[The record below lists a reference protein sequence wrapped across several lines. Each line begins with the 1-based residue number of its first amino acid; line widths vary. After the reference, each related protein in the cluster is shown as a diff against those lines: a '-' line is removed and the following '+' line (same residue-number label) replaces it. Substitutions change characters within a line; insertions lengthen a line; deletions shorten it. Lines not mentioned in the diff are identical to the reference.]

1 MNNSSSRLRRSGTS
15 WLARAFGT
23 NNSSSRLRRSGTS
36 WLARAFGTNKLTVTA
51 LAAACVLF
59 SNLALADGNG
69 YVESQDGKDQ
79 NVVFK
84 DDPLAAGGF
93 GPKDIRIMVM
103 PKPPRVMLVRPRTQF
118 VTEMLKS
125 VEAL

>member
-1 MNNSSSRLRRSGTS
+1 MNTRI
-15 WLARAFGT
+15 A
-23 NNSSSRLRRSGTS
+23 
-36 WLARAFGTNKLTVTA
+36 TA

-59 SNLALADGNG
+59 TNVASADQT
-69 YVESQDGKDQ
+69 YVENQTGKDQ

-93 GPKDIRIMVM
+93 TAKDARILVMASPK
-103 PKPPRVMLVRPRTQF
+103 RVMLLRPRTQF

-125 VEAL
+125 VESL